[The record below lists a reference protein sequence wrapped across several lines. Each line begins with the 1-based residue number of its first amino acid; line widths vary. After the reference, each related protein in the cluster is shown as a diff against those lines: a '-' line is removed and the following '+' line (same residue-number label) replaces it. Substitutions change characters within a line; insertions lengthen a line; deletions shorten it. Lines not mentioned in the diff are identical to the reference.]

1 MKKKNNVELDGIEQI
16 SSEVSG
22 LYNIG
27 SPTTPWNIIT
37 ASMIRGAGEQRQDP
51 RGGDPNAPITGP
63 DVQISGHFVPTA
75 SGEYDLGADSIYDDS
90 VYGPTFNP
98 RKPFR
103 DLYLQSLSI
112 VSGTL
117 FPESGVCDLG
127 APSHTFKDLYLE
139 GSTIKLGGTE
149 LQAGPAGDLKV
160 KGVQLVDGSGGTSD
174 INIGPAGTIQVKGIR
189 VIDDSGNA
197 ETIEVGPQGL
207 SGAKGLKG
215 EAGATGPTGAAGS
228 TGPTGAKGDAG
239 SAGTTQDRLDQQ
251 EAQEAL
257 ELQDRLDQ

>member
-1 MKKKNNVELDGIEQI
+1 
-16 SSEVSG
+16 
-22 LYNIG
+22 
-27 SPTTPWNIIT
+27 
-37 ASMIRGAGEQRQDP
+37 MIRGAGERRQDP
-51 RGGDPNAPITGP
+51 RGSEYGSNAPLVSP

-75 SGEYDLGADSIYDDS
+75 GETYDLGADSIYDDS

-117 FPESGVCDLG
+117 YPLSGQCDLG
-127 APSHTFKDLYLE
+127 AASHTFRDLYLE

-149 LQAGPAGDLKV
+149 LQAGPSGDLKV
-160 KGVQLVDGSGGTSD
+160 KGVQIVDGSGGTSN

-215 EAGATGPTGAAGS
+215 N
-228 TGPTGAKGDAG
+228 TGAKGAG
-239 SAGTTQDRLDQQ
+239 HRFYRQHR
-251 EAQEAL
+251 
-257 ELQDRLDQ
+257 R